1 MAQATAHKSNIS
13 KTIDLNEN
21 AIKLPQCRAPGGGG
35 GTLGMGGDMPLRP
48 WNP

>member
-13 KTIDLNEN
+13 KTIDLSEN

-35 GTLGMGGDMPLRP
+35 VL
-48 WNP
+48 